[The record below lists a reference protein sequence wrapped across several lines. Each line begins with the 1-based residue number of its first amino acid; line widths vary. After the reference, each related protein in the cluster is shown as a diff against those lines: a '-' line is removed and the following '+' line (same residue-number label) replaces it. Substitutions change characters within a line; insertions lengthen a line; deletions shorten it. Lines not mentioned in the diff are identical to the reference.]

1 MPRKSNRVLGAGEEA
16 DSRSVRTH
24 AGYNL
29 SRMSKGPTRAAAF
42 LCVVAAILAF
52 VAFSAVAMAQD
63 PDTIYDEADVL
74 SNSEE
79 DQVQEAFDQASEE
92 AGQPLHAFLVPNTSV
107 DSQDA
112 QRELLNQ
119 KAREENV
126 PQDAGIIVVAPNDRW
141 TQLKNIDGVSEDAVN
156 EAMVP
161 DFQEEDFA
169 AGLVAGAGEIRGE
182 PVAQGAQNA
191 PDSGGLPAGGILLLL
206 AVLAGVAVLLR
217 NRRRNKQRLEE
228 DRRTA
233 EEEFANLTSRI
244 NEFDERERLVA
255 GYLEAQRPLLDQET
269 EGRVEAQIADAKS
282 AGFGQE
288 FNEAAGRLTSEP
300 TTARE
305 KMESGRRLLEGALEK
320 LDLAETTI
328 EDYRAADETLEGK
341 LRTAAQEIDNAERA
355 EEEARAAG
363 VSVEHLQLRS
373 EYDRLAREAAGRA
386 ARRDEYDPRRAVAAV
401 DALIERARERQAA
414 LRDEVAAR
422 DALPEER
429 SLAEDTLAH
438 ARETLKEYSHVYSS
452 SVNEWGPAALEGA
465 PAPEE
470 LSTDLRHAAGSIERA
485 ERAEATGRF
494 AEARSLLREA
504 ANLSREIMQAPRKL
518 KTAAVEADRK
528 KREGEE
534 KLKEL
539 EARLERAK
547 ANEHL
552 MDPYQRQRLREYE
565 YQLQNARYGFFGA
578 DWLTALLLFEAL
590 DNDYMYMGDPSAM
603 TGEGFDEGGWGDG
616 GDSGGGDWGGGDWG
630 GGDFGGGDW

>member
-1 MPRKSNRVLGAGEEA
+1 VL
-16 DSRSVRTH
+16 
-24 AGYNL
+24 
-29 SRMSKGPTRAAAF
+29 
-42 LCVVAAILAF
+42 AAILAF

-63 PDTIYDEADVL
+63 SDTIYDEAGVL

-79 DQVQEAFDQASEE
+79 QQVQDAFDQAQEDT
-92 AGQPLHAFLVPNTSV
+92 GQPLYAFLVPDTGV

-112 QRELLNQ
+112 RQELVTQ
-119 KAREENV
+119 EAREANV
-126 PQDAGIIVVAPNDRW
+126 PQDAGVIVVAPNDRW
-141 TQLKNIDGVSEDAVN
+141 TEAAYIDGVSEDAVSD
-156 EAMVP
+156 AMIP
-161 DFQEEDFA
+161 FFKEGDFA
-169 AGLVAGAGEIRGE
+169 AGLVAGAEEIQGE

-191 PDSGGLPAGGILLLL
+191 SDPGGLPAGGIPLLL
-206 AVLAGVAVLLR
+206 AVLAGVAVVVR
-217 NRRRNKQRLEE
+217 NRRRNKQRLEDE
-228 DRRTA
+228 RRIA

-269 EGRVEAQIADAKS
+269 EGWVEAQIEDARS

-288 FNEAAGRLTSEP
+288 FNEAAGRLTSDP
-300 TTARE
+300 ATARE
-305 KMESGRRLLEGALEK
+305 RMERGRGLLEGALEK
-320 LDLAETTI
+320 LQVAESTI
-328 EDYRAADETLEGK
+328 DDYRAADETLDGK
-341 LRTAAQEIDNAERA
+341 LRAAAKEIENAERA

-363 VSVEHLQLRS
+363 VSVEHLDLRT
-373 EYDRLAREAAGRA
+373 EYDRLAKEAASRE

-401 DALIERARERQAA
+401 DALTERARERQAA

-422 DALPEER
+422 TALPEER
-429 SLAEDTLAH
+429 SLAEDALGH
-438 ARETLKEYSHVYSS
+438 ARETLKEYSRVYPS

-470 LSTDLRHAAGSIERA
+470 LSTDLRHAAGCIERA
-485 ERAEATGRF
+485 QRAEAAGRF

-504 ANLSREIMQAPRKL
+504 ANHSHEVMQAPRKL
-518 KTAAVEADRK
+518 KTAAAEADRK

-590 DNDYMYMGDPSAM
+590 DNDYMYVGDPSAM
-603 TGEGFDEGGWGDG
+603 SGEGFGDGGWGD
-616 GDSGGGDWGGGDWG
+616 GGDWGGGDWG
-630 GGDFGGGDW
+630 GGDFGGGDFGGGDW